1 MNTSDYSAWVERA
14 FLYVE
19 GTLLQRAA
27 EESPTRITEDFV
39 RQALIDGLKAAKS
52 ELANSVKMEQTVP
65 WNRSANV
72 LKQNAKFG
80 KGRAKQHDVGVKQNS
95 ALILACELKW
105 LKADDADGVM
115 EDLWK
120 LALTHG
126 ASAKEKDCCRTF
138 LLVGGLRKP
147 FQKSLETLHR
157 HGVPLRWSPQGKA
170 AQFPRPTRIKFAS
183 IQRTK
188 WGFGLLKSTLQRR
201 KSYHR
206 QPPPVWMELRCSV
219 LARSWKTIREA
230 EWKIAVWELD
240 FRKPCKRKQ
249 INWNGLKQRLA
260 RKPTRRK

>member
-52 ELANSVKMEQTVP
+52 ELANSVKMEQTVT
-65 WNRSANV
+65 WNRSPNV
-72 LKQNAKFG
+72 LKPNAKFG
-80 KGRAKQHDVGVKQNS
+80 KGRSKQHDVGVIKNN

-105 LKADDADGVM
+105 LKADDADAVM

-120 LALTHG
+120 LALTHSV
-126 ASAKEKDCCRTF
+126 SAKEKDCCRTF

-147 FQKSLETLHR
+147 FQKTLENLHR
-157 HGVPLRWSPQGKA
+157 HEVPLRWSPQGKA

-206 QPPPVWMELRCSV
+206 QPPPVWKELRCSV

-260 RKPTRRK
+260 RKPARRK